1 MFGIPAVVKKSIRNP
16 VGDYRP
22 ILRYYYLDF
31 SVHDGNF
38 QVKLETHYWQKGKNT
53 TNYTLFLQR
62 HNVFPQKNNYLNI
75 PAVNLNSLSNLG
87 FSNVSKDKMK
97 FHNPTPEKNKMYC
110 PKKMK
115 YTR

>member
-1 MFGIPAVVKKSIRNP
+1 MYSR
-16 VGDYRP
+16 R
-22 ILRYYYLDF
+22 
-31 SVHDGNF
+31 
-38 QVKLETHYWQKGKNT
+38 
-53 TNYTLFLQR
+53 
-62 HNVFPQKNNYLNI
+62 KNNYLNI